1 MNNNPAQPLPRA
13 PSLKDYLVHYD
24 LATMLETARQDYSHA
39 TSGGPRHL
47 DQKDISAR
55 FRLPQP
61 PTKASP

>member
-1 MNNNPAQPLPRA
+1 MNSTETPRPRQ

>member
-1 MNNNPAQPLPRA
+1 
-13 PSLKDYLVHYD
+13 LKDYLVHYD
-24 LATMLETARQDYSHA
+24 LTTMLETARQDYSHA